1 MDLFGA
7 ALNRMKLS
15 EGVRYALQNE
25 AITFNEAI
33 FIQDL
38 TAQGKMDEIKERFPV
53 YWVWLD
59 KLRGDRSDQSL
70 V

>member
-7 ALNRMKLS
+7 ALHRMELS
-15 EGVRYALQNE
+15 EGVRYALQME
-25 AITFNEAI
+25 GITFNEAI
-33 FIQDL
+33 MIQDL
-38 TAQGKMDEIKERFPV
+38 TAQGKMDEIKERFPT
-53 YWVWLD
+53 YWTWLD